1 MPHRRPLSRAFYRLT
16 GIPEPAD
23 PEPAIAAFTRFL
35 AERPTDRPPPS
46 RTGGRIRLIDEPGP
60 LRRQP

>member
-1 MPHRRPLSRAFYRLT
+1 MPHPRPLARAFYRLT

-35 AERPTDRPPPS
+35 ARRPLPS
-46 RTGGRIRLIDEPGP
+46 SHAQSGGRIRLLAEPGP
-60 LRRQP
+60 VRRQS